1 MYCSNYTWAFK
12 IFIQVLIVNYK
23 STYLTFSFQCAG
35 DVLGF
40 AVMFFIVFF
49 AFAQLGYLLF
59 GTQVCTITYN
69 PKFLNRSSIKI
80 KISSIFRNLES

>member
-1 MYCSNYTWAFK
+1 M
-12 IFIQVLIVNYK
+12 LISNYK
-23 STYLTFSFQCAG
+23 SIQHFFFSFQCAG

-59 GTQVCTITYN
+59 GTQVCTRPSLETDN
-69 PKFLNRSSIKI
+69 E
-80 KISSIFRNLES
+80 NLRQAEMFK